1 MFMANRAHLHRK
13 GLLAA
18 AYSCMFL
25 FGFILLLMGS
35 MLPSLQVSYVQ
46 SGNLG
51 SIPLAGI
58 LTATVLVGPLLDKLG
73 AKIILSFGLALIAVS
88 LGAIPWLHHYAAL
101 IGAAFVYGIGG
112 GLLNTAANALVAGLA
127 ESGRATA
134 LNFLGLF
141 FSLGAIT
148 APLLMSSLGGGMSPS
163 TVLPVLAALAMAILI
178 PTLLL
183 DFPRSAA
190 SPPGLAP
197 LLSVLAHP
205 AVWLF
210 GGLLF
215 FESGS
220 ENCMFVWSSKIVAL
234 LTGASAQQANLA
246 LAGLSAAFG
255 IGRLLAVL
263 WIRWLGNRG
272 TIWLSCAMATLGALF
287 ASANQTFLSAT
298 AGIVVVGLGLSA
310 IFPTVLGLAADR
322 FPKETGTVFGA
333 IISMALVGG
342 TTGPSLAAR
351 LAEVGPARVFWI
363 PITAAAAVAIFTAI
377 LTRRTGNP
385 THASRTA
392 ASSITR
398 KL

>member
-1 MFMANRAHLHRK
+1 MFIANGADFHRK
-13 GLLAA
+13 ALLAA

-25 FGFILLLMGS
+25 FGFVLLLMGS

-51 SIPLAGI
+51 SVPLAGI
-58 LTATVLVGPLLDKLG
+58 LAATVLVGPLLDKLG
-73 AKIILSFGLALIAVS
+73 GKIFLSFGLALIAVS

-101 IGAAFVYGIGG
+101 IAAAFVYGIGG
-112 GLLNTAANALVAGLA
+112 GLLNTAANAVVAGLA
-127 ESGRATA
+127 ESSRATA
-134 LNFLGLF
+134 LNLLGLF
-141 FSLGAIT
+141 FSLGAIA
-148 APLLMSSLGGGMSPS
+148 APLLMSSLGGMSPS
-163 TVLPVLAALAMAILI
+163 TVLPVLAALAIAILI

-183 DFPRSAA
+183 DFPYSVD
-190 SPPGLAP
+190 SQPGLAP
-197 LLSVLAHP
+197 LFSVLAHP

-246 LAGLSAAFG
+246 LVGLSAAFG

-298 AGIVVVGLGLSA
+298 AGIIVVGLGLSA

-333 IISMALVGG
+333 IIGMALVGG

-363 PITAAAAVAIFTAI
+363 PITAAAAVATFTAI
-377 LTRRTGNP
+377 LTRSTGNP
-385 THASRTA
+385 APASRTA